1 MVALRIGAGWLLVGA
16 GGAFPDG
23 DAVPDG
29 DLLGSDE
36 DVFDEQSQ
44 DVLAL
49 LDGRGRGGCPD
60 LGEEAFHV
68 DGELEVGLAVGELG
82 VDRVELGAEVGL
94 AGAQIW
100 HPGAELVEGDQLL
113 GERGDHRGDS
123 GAGLGLRGLQVRALA
138 GGGIGGAGV
147 VQPLVDLGADQ
158 GRVGEQRGDV
168 VPDDLVE
175 VVGPDRFVGANP
187 SACVAVV
194 VAAQAPVVVDLLRG
208 GAGRGAVVAVAAA

>member
-1 MVALRIGAGWLLVGA
+1 MVALRIGVGWLLVGA

-82 VDRVELGAEVGL
+82 VERVELGAEVGL
-94 AGAQIW
+94 AGAQIR

-123 GAGLGLRGLQVRALA
+123 GAGLDLRGLQVRTLA
-138 GGGIGGAGV
+138 GGGIGGTGV
-147 VQPLVDLGADQ
+147 V
-158 GRVGEQRGDV
+158 
-168 VPDDLVE
+168 
-175 VVGPDRFVGANP
+175 
-187 SACVAVV
+187 
-194 VAAQAPVVVDLLRG
+194 
-208 GAGRGAVVAVAAA
+208 